1 MEGYRRIH
9 RLTPLLRVWTF
20 VLALAT
26 IALFNFTMPIY
37 HWAQRENVGVREV
50 AWAAAGAVAAL
61 AVIFAVSQIWWRR
74 SGFKIGEEEV
84 EVRRGVL
91 TNQVRAA
98 AFRPRV
104 GAHRGRRQRAIR
116 H

>member
-1 MEGYRRIH
+1 MSTASNQRNLHTTPGMEGYRRIH
-9 RLTPLLRVWTF
+9 RLTPLLRVWAF

-37 HWAQRENVGVREV
+37 HWAQRENVGVREI

-91 TNQVRAA
+91 KT
-98 AFRPRV
+98 
-104 GAHRGRRQRAIR
+104 GTSG
-116 H
+116 